1 MKAKV
6 EISVVIPVYNN
17 SGSLEELTL
26 RLIATLSA
34 ISRSYEVIY
43 VNDGSRDNSLAMLR
57 KLASTHPSIKVLSL
71 SKNYGQ
77 HPAICAGF
85 EHSTGEYTVLMDA
98 DLQDAPEG
106 IETLITKLKNSD
118 ADIVYSVKNS
128 VEKKFTSRLT
138 SAAYHFIFSK
148 IVNTKVPLNIGTF
161 RAFNRKFL
169 EAMLRFEESNILYGP
184 LMFYMGF
191 TSTYV
196 ELPYLERQHGKSS
209 YTFTKRLKLAVN
221 SLVSYTDIPH
231 KASIW
236 FGSSLL
242 LASLLYGFLVL
253 VQYLAFGSS
262 LPSGS
267 TLILLV
273 LCLTLGSVMLSLGII
288 GSYVFR
294 VYQEVLRRPRYLIQ
308 ERINVS
314 YSAQTSEA
322 AHV

>member
-1 MKAKV
+1 MKV
-6 EISVVIPVYNN
+6 EVSVVIPVYNN
-17 SGSLEELTL
+17 AGSLEELTL

-34 ISRSYEVIY
+34 ICQSYEVIY
-43 VNDGSRDNSLAMLR
+43 VNDGSRDTSLSVLR
-57 KLASTHPSIKVLSL
+57 KLANVHPSIKVLSL
-71 SKNYGQ
+71 SRNYGQ

-85 EHSTGEYTVLMDA
+85 EHSRGEYTVLMDA

-106 IETLITKLKNSD
+106 IETLIGKLKSSD
-118 ADIVYSVKNS
+118 ADVVYSVRTS
-128 VEKKFTSRLT
+128 ADKKLTSRLT
-138 SAAYHFIFSK
+138 SVAYHYVFSK
-148 IVNTKVPLNIGTF
+148 IVNTKIPLNIGTF

-191 TSTYV
+191 TSAYV
-196 ELPYLERQHGKSS
+196 ELPYNERQHGKSS
-209 YTFTKRLKLAVN
+209 YTLAKRLKLAVN

-242 LASLLYGFLVL
+242 IASLLYGFLVVL
-253 VQYLAFGSS
+253 QYLAFGSS

-294 VYQEVLRRPRYLIQ
+294 VYQEVLRRPRYLVQ

-314 YSAQTSEA
+314 LSATGSEA

>member
-1 MKAKV
+1 MRDVKSSV

-17 SGSLEELTL
+17 SASLEELSD
-26 RLIATLSA
+26 RLINTLQK
-34 ISRSYEVIY
+34 ISGVFEIIY
-43 VNDGSRDNSLAMLR
+43 VNDGSRDSSLAVLR
-57 KLASTHPSIKVLSL
+57 KLAAQNSSIKVISL
-71 SKNYGQ
+71 SRNYGQ

-85 EHSTGEYTVLMDA
+85 ENASGQYTVLMDA

-106 IETLITKLKNSD
+106 IEALISKLKTSG
-118 ADIVYSVKNS
+118 ADIVYSVKKATD
-128 VEKKFTSRLT
+128 KKISSRLT
-138 SAAYHFIFSK
+138 SAAYHYIFSR
-148 IVNTKVPLNIGTF
+148 IVNTDVPLNIGTF

-191 TSTYV
+191 SSEYV

-236 FGSSLL
+236 FGSTLL
-242 LASLLYGFLVL
+242 LVSLLYGLLVMF
-253 VQYLAFGSS
+253 QYLLFGSS

-308 ERINVS
+308 ERINLG
-314 YSAQTSEA
+314 EA